1 MTVTVTTDEVG
12 KPVIDANGERIGT
25 VRRVDDGTALVE
37 PGAEIN
43 PTVTRA
49 LGWLDE
55 ADVVPLRE
63 QSINRITDSTIRL
76 RSNL

>member
-1 MTVTVTTDEVG
+1 MTASVTAEEEG

-49 LGWLDE
+49 LGWFDE
-55 ADVVPLRE
+55 PDVVPLRE
-63 QSINRITDSTIRL
+63 QSINTITDSVIHL